1 MGRPRLPIG
10 TYGEIW
16 TQPTE
21 SGKVRAVTNYRDFDG
36 VTRPVERVGRSKA
49 AAIASLKEALR
60 DRKRVDFENEITS
73 ESKFA
78 AVAEMWF
85 AAIQTEV
92 DEGHKSPGTARLYRD
107 RLNNQVLP
115 ALGQLA
121 LGEVTVSRVDKV
133 VKAVKDK
140 HGSGTAKLA
149 RTVISGVLGLATRH
163 DVYDHNPAHEIER
176 IRAAKNKKA
185 ARALELDQAQDLRA
199 WIAADE
205 VAIRRDLPDLADM
218 MLGTGMRIG
227 EAAAVVWDALD
238 LDSAPAEVEIRG
250 TVVRVTG
257 QGLYIKPAP
266 KSDEGFRTLEL
277 PNWLREQLRR
287 RKPANASPADVVFTA
302 PMGGLRDPSNTSAD
316 LKEAFE
322 AAGYPW
328 MNSHVWRKT
337 VASMMDDAGL
347 SARAAAD
354 QLGHAKVSMT
364 QDNYFKRRVRRTG
377 AAEVMEQVV
386 PPTDPAGNHK
396 G

>member
-1 MGRPRLPIG
+1 MARPRLSIG
-10 TYGEIW
+10 TYGEIR
-16 TQPTE
+16 TYSTS
-21 SGKVRAVTNYRDFDG
+21 SGKVRAVANYRDFDG
-36 VTRPVERVGRSKA
+36 ITRPVERVGKSKTA
-49 AAIASLKEALR
+49 AVANLKEALR
-60 DRKRVDFENEITS
+60 DRKRADFENEITS
-73 ESKFA
+73 DSKFA
-78 AVAEMWF
+78 PVAEMWF
-85 AAIQTEV
+85 AAIQAEV

-107 RLNNQVLP
+107 RLDNQVLP

-121 LGEVTVSRVDKV
+121 LSEITVSRVDKV

-140 HGSGTAKLA
+140 HGTGTAKLT
-149 RTVISGVLGLATRH
+149 RTVIGGVLGLATRH

-176 IRAAKNKKA
+176 IRAPKKKSA
-185 ARALELDQAQDLRA
+185 ARALELEQAQDLRA
-199 WIAADE
+199 RIAADK
-205 VAIRRDLPDLADM
+205 VAVGRDLPDFADM

-227 EAAAVVWDALD
+227 EAAAVIWDALD
-238 LDSAPAEVEIRG
+238 LDSSPGQVEVRG
-250 TVVRVTG
+250 TVVRVKG

-266 KSDEGFRTLEL
+266 KSEDGYRKLEL

-287 RKPANASPADVVFTA
+287 RKPANASPSDVVFTA
-302 PMGGLRDPSNTSAD
+302 PMGGLRDPSNTNAD

-328 MNSHVWRKT
+328 MTSHVWRKT

-377 AAEVMEQVV
+377 AAEVMERVV
-386 PPTDPAGNHK
+386 PVADPTGNDE